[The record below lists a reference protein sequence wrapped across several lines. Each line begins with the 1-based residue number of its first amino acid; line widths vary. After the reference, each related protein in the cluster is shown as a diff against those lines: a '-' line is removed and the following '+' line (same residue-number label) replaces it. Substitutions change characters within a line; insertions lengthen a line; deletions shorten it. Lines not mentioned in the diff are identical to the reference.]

1 MKCLNVVCKQM
12 ELKIPNW
19 RKISIVMPQVQAS
32 SKVLKIKLEFL
43 IHLIQQ
49 KTVDLQKLIKLT
61 IKILY
66 LMA

>member
-12 ELKIPNW
+12 ELNIPNW

-32 SKVLKIKLEFL
+32 SKILKIKLEFL

-49 KTVDLQKLIKLT
+49 KNCGFAKVD
-61 IKILY
+61 
-66 LMA
+66 